1 MTALGALGSHIG
13 LGAMTSRARAMA
25 TFGLVRQW
33 NRRGPWRR
41 FTQRRGRIIRT
52 GVDNRTGVGLIATG

>member
-1 MTALGALGSHIG
+1 
-13 LGAMTSRARAMA
+13 MTSRARAMA
-25 TFGLVRQW
+25 TFGLVRRW